1 MRRWLE
7 IGKDLLIVI
16 LVLALLALTVLSL
29 PDRMLASIPGIQAVL
44 GPFAGFFGLSQTEL
58 DYTENT
64 APGLDAAQP
73 LAVSV
78 RNSAGR
84 FSAQY
89 DFAAIDSLYEALGS
103 TLGQALETS
112 SAMEETTLQKL
123 YAAMSGTGVTFLY
136 PAALPSDV
144 LASWL
149 GAQPQESGSA
159 AFLYIL
165 SVQESGRV
173 RLYLRGS
180 ACWVCD
186 TAISADTLTQALDG
200 YRPDGSFFALED
212 GTGVYDRLDPC
223 SLISVP
229 SPQILEATST
239 DPCDTRFVTAL
250 ASTLGFNPYGDA
262 SYTDDAG
269 NSFFSESDAS
279 LRVLTSGQLLLRVD
293 PGAER
298 FTAASADPESV
309 IEFTRAL
316 LEQILSTT
324 DTDARLYLS
333 EFTQTEDGTVCSF
346 DYVLGGVPI
355 LQNGEP
361 HAASA
366 TFTDGTLTELT
377 FLLRGYHAGTQALA
391 LIPAAQAAAIV
402 PEGSTLRIYYDDSG
416 SGSLTAGW
424 RRE

>member
-16 LVLALLALTVLSL
+16 LVLAVLSLTVLSL
-29 PDRMLASIPGIQAVL
+29 PDRMLASIPGMSTVL

-58 DYTENT
+58 SYTENT

-103 TLGQALETS
+103 TLGQALETA

-123 YAAMSGTGVTFLY
+123 YAAVSGTGVTFLY
-136 PAALPSDV
+136 PAELPSGV

-149 GAQPQESGSA
+149 GARPQESGSA
-159 AFLYIL
+159 ASLYIL
-165 SVQESGRV
+165 SVQESGQV

-180 ACWVCD
+180 SCWVCD
-186 TAISADTLTQALDG
+186 TAISAEALTQALDG
-200 YRPDGSFFALED
+200 YRPDGSLFALED
-212 GTGVYDRLDPC
+212 STGVYTELDPF
-223 SLISVP
+223 SLISAP
-229 SPQILEATST
+229 SPQIHEAEST
-239 DPCDTRFVTAL
+239 DPCDARFLTSL
-250 ASTLGFNPYGDA
+250 ASSLGFNPYGDA

-269 NSFFSESDAS
+269 NSFFSETDAE
-279 LRVLTSGQLLLRVD
+279 LRILSGGQLRLRVD
-293 PGAER
+293 SGAAR
-298 FTAASADPESV
+298 FTASSGAPESV

-333 EFTQTEDGTVCSF
+333 EFTQTEDSTVCSF
-346 DYVLGGVPI
+346 DYVLNGVPI
-355 LQNGEP
+355 LQNGQP
-361 HAASA
+361 HAATA
-366 TFTDGTLTELT
+366 TFTGDTLTELT
-377 FLLRGYHAGTQALA
+377 FLLRGYHTGTRSLA

-402 PEGSTLRIYYDDSG
+402 PAGSTLRIYYDDSG
-416 SGSLTAGW
+416 SGTLSAGW
-424 RRE
+424 RRG